1 MKLPR
6 RLQFVLLATLESILP
21 LSVQL
26 LVPRAQQE
34 RISRMIKL
42 TLPSTILQMIVFRVW
57 LGGIRLTLLS
67 LNTVINA
74 KDRTVLLLEL
84 LLTLAILA
92 SLVKV
97 TMKTPRL
104 VFHALRVGTT
114 HLPEELAL
122 LAGKGRLLLL
132 LVLRLNPCVSRVKL
146 ERPTTLKETRL
157 VAIASRALHRRL
169 LGILTAPLV

>member
-42 TLPSTILQMIVFRVW
+42 TLPSTIVQMIVFHVW
-57 LGGIRLTLLS
+57 LGGIRLTLPY

-74 KDRTVLLLEL
+74 RGGRLAQLLEL

-92 SLVKV
+92 CLVKV
-97 TMKTPRL
+97 TTKTQRL

-122 LAGKGRLLLL
+122 LAGKGKLLLL
-132 LVLRLNPCVSRVKL
+132 LVL
-146 ERPTTLKETRL
+146 
-157 VAIASRALHRRL
+157 
-169 LGILTAPLV
+169 

>member
-1 MKLPR
+1 MLPY
-6 RLQFVLLATLESILP
+6 
-21 LSVQL
+21 
-26 LVPRAQQE
+26 
-34 RISRMIKL
+34 
-42 TLPSTILQMIVFRVW
+42 
-57 LGGIRLTLLS
+57 

-74 KDRTVLLLEL
+74 RGGRLAQLLEL
-84 LLTLAILA
+84 LLTLAVRALW
-92 SLVKV
+92 LEKV
-97 TMKTPRL
+97 TTKTPRL

-122 LAGKGRLLLL
+122 LAGKGRLPLL

-146 ERPTTLKETRL
+146 ERPTTLKETRP